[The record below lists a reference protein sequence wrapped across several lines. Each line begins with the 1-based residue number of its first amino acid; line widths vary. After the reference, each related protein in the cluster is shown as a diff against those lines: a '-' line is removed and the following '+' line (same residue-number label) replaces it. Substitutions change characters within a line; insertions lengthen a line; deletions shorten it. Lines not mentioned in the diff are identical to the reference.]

1 MVSENLLATYSLL
14 SFIKEHQDENQDR
27 SILQLFVPIVSET
40 LNKMLRDNE
49 MKSVKG
55 QDYTEIKDA
64 IFSQFGLEIPIEA
77 IREILKLLAHENPNS
92 FVLYQ
97 DHAFEIKQTFGHS
110 LNAQFEEQKNK
121 IIKLE
126 NHYKLYCKKLKINP
140 DFDELIAFIQ
150 DQKNRIFE
158 KAETI
163 ITKQNYHI
171 SKYVGDCLR
180 RRDQYYDI
188 ISSIYLGGIISS
200 YFQFRID
207 QKVVDAELLWDTNF
221 YISLCNLNTKE
232 SYDTCKQLYDLAR
245 NMGYRFSI
253 LQRTIEQIR
262 ILITKKAKS
271 YDNRDAISR
280 FDEADI
286 LSACIRENISHSEL
300 LLYKDNLLKD
310 LSEKG
315 VNIIYDVSIRS
326 IVEDANKSKDLNALT
341 KLRGNRDSA
350 LNDIIAQL
358 YVEHKRQNKQIAE
371 FVDVNCWFLT
381 NSFSTRKKELDLPI
395 WERTTITAPD
405 LLVLLWFAN
414 PSLRGKDSRLML
426 SIASLSANVLKFRN
440 DNMPSARIIDQIQ
453 NKIAKLQISNQVSQ
467 ESISRLCIRMCEGC
481 IAENEAERIVRMST
495 KEFINYLDEIRK
507 QDDKAEEIS
516 EQNQGLIAEN
526 TELKTKYIESKAK
539 NNILKKRI
547 RAIIYVICII
557 LIWVGYFIFIYGKPF
572 SRSWTNYILQIIYF
586 IASAALPLILN
597 LSAVRDGIYSF
608 FCPQKSIQREI
619 DNIKLDNEPMS
630 LKNGNS

>member
-14 SFIKEHQDENQDR
+14 SFIKEHQDDNQDR
-27 SILQLFVPIVSET
+27 SILQLFLPIVSET

-49 MKSVKG
+49 MKSIKG

-64 IFSQFGLEIPIEA
+64 VLNQFGLEIPIEA
-77 IREILKLLAHENPNS
+77 IREILLLLAHENSGS
-92 FVLYQ
+92 FILYK
-97 DHAFEIKQTFGHS
+97 DHSFEIKQTFGHS
-110 LNAQFEEQKNK
+110 INAQYEEQKNK
-121 IIKLE
+121 IKKLE
-126 NHYKLYCKKLKINP
+126 NHYTLFCKKLKINP
-140 DFDELIAFIQ
+140 DFDELINFIQ
-150 DQKNRIFE
+150 DQRNRIFE

-163 ITKQNYHI
+163 ITKQDYHI
-171 SKYVGDCLR
+171 SKYVSDCLR

-232 SYDTCKQLYDLAR
+232 SYVTCKQLYDMAR

-253 LQRTIEQIR
+253 LNRTIEQIR
-262 ILITKKAKS
+262 ILITTKAKL

-280 FDEADI
+280 FNEADI
-286 LSACIRENISHSEL
+286 LSACIREDISHSEL
-300 LLYKDNLLKD
+300 LLFKDNLLKD

-315 VNIIYDVSIRS
+315 VNIIYDASIRS
-326 IVEDANKSKDLNALT
+326 IVENANKSKDLKSLT
-341 KLRGNRDSA
+341 ILRGNRDSA

-395 WERTTITAPD
+395 WERTTINASD

-414 PSLRGKDSRLML
+414 PSLRGKDSRVML

-440 DNMPSARIIDQIQ
+440 DNMPSTKIIDQIQ
-453 NKIAKLQISNQVSQ
+453 NRIAKLQISNQVSE

-481 IAENEAERIVRMST
+481 IAENEAERIVKMST
-495 KEFINYLDEIRK
+495 KELINYIDEIRK

-516 EQNQGLIAEN
+516 EQNQGLTEEN
-526 TELKTKYIESKAK
+526 IKLKNQLIESKAK
-539 NNILKKRI
+539 ANITKYKI
-547 RAIIYVICII
+547 RAFIYTICMI
-557 LIWVGYFIFIYGKPF
+557 LVWAGYLIFIYGKPF
-572 SRSWTNYILQIIYF
+572 SKSWANYVLQLIYL
-586 IASAALPLILN
+586 IAVAVIPLLLN
-597 LSAVRDGIYSF
+597 STVIRKGFYSL
-608 FCPQKSIQREI
+608 FCPQKCYKEEFDR
-619 DNIKLDNEPMS
+619 IKKENNETQS
-630 LKNGNS
+630 TH

>member
-14 SFIKEHQDENQDR
+14 SFIKEHQDDNQDR
-27 SILQLFVPIVSET
+27 SILQLFLPIVSET

-49 MKSVKG
+49 MKSIKG

-64 IFSQFGLEIPIEA
+64 VLNQFGLEIPIEA
-77 IREILKLLAHENPNS
+77 IREILLLLAHENSGS
-92 FVLYQ
+92 FILYK
-97 DHAFEIKQTFGHS
+97 DHSFEIKQTFGHS
-110 LNAQFEEQKNK
+110 INAQYEEQKNK
-121 IIKLE
+121 IKKLE
-126 NHYKLYCKKLKINP
+126 NHYTLFCKKLKINP
-140 DFDELIAFIQ
+140 DFDELISFIQ
-150 DQKNRIFE
+150 DQRNRIFE

-163 ITKQNYHI
+163 ITKQDYHI
-171 SKYVGDCLR
+171 SKYVSDCLR

-232 SYDTCKQLYDLAR
+232 SYVTCKQIYDMAR

-253 LQRTIEQIR
+253 LNRTIEQIR
-262 ILITKKAKS
+262 ILITTKAKL

-280 FDEADI
+280 FNEADI
-286 LSACIRENISHSEL
+286 LSACIREDISHSEL
-300 LLYKDNLLKD
+300 LLFKDNLLKD

-315 VNIIYDVSIRS
+315 VNIIYDASIRS
-326 IVEDANKSKDLNALT
+326 IVENANKSKDLKSLT
-341 KLRGNRDSA
+341 ILRGNRDSA

-395 WERTTITAPD
+395 WERTTINASD

-414 PSLRGKDSRLML
+414 PSLRGKDSRVML

-440 DNMPSARIIDQIQ
+440 DNMPSTKIIDQIQ
-453 NKIAKLQISNQVSQ
+453 NRIAKLQISNQVSE
-467 ESISRLCIRMCEGC
+467 ESISRLCIRMSEGC
-481 IAENEAERIVRMST
+481 IAENEAERIVKMST
-495 KEFINYLDEIRK
+495 KELINYIDEIRK

-516 EQNQGLIAEN
+516 EQNQGLTEEN
-526 TELKTKYIESKAK
+526 TKLKNQLIESKAK
-539 NNILKKRI
+539 ANITKYKI
-547 RAIIYVICII
+547 RAFIYTICMI
-557 LIWVGYFIFIYGKPF
+557 LVWAGYLIFIYGKPF
-572 SRSWTNYILQIIYF
+572 SKSWANYVLQLIYL
-586 IASAALPLILN
+586 IAVAVIPLLLN
-597 LSAVRDGIYSF
+597 STVIRKGFYSL
-608 FCPQKSIQREI
+608 FCPQKCYKEEFDR
-619 DNIKLDNEPMS
+619 IKKENNETQS
-630 LKNGNS
+630 TH

>member
-14 SFIKEHQDENQDR
+14 SFIKEHQDDNQDR
-27 SILQLFVPIVSET
+27 SILQLFLPIVSET

-49 MKSVKG
+49 MKSIKG

-64 IFSQFGLEIPIEA
+64 VLNQFGLEIPIEA
-77 IREILKLLAHENPNS
+77 IREILLLLAHENSGS
-92 FVLYQ
+92 FILYK
-97 DHAFEIKQTFGHS
+97 DHSFEIKQTFGHS
-110 LNAQFEEQKNK
+110 INAQYEEQKNK
-121 IIKLE
+121 IKKLE
-126 NHYKLYCKKLKINP
+126 NHYTLFCKKLKINP
-140 DFDELIAFIQ
+140 DFDELISFIQ
-150 DQKNRIFE
+150 DQRNRIFE

-163 ITKQNYHI
+163 ITKQDYHI
-171 SKYVGDCLR
+171 SKYVSDCLR

-200 YFQFRID
+200 YLQFRID

-232 SYDTCKQLYDLAR
+232 SYVTCKQLYDMAR

-253 LQRTIEQIR
+253 LNRTIEQIR
-262 ILITKKAKS
+262 ILITTKAKL

-280 FDEADI
+280 FNEADI
-286 LSACIRENISHSEL
+286 LSACIREDISHSEL
-300 LLYKDNLLKD
+300 LLFKDNLLKD

-315 VNIIYDVSIRS
+315 VNIIYDASIRS
-326 IVEDANKSKDLNALT
+326 IVENANKSKDLKSLT
-341 KLRGNRDSA
+341 ILRGNRDSA

-381 NSFSTRKKELDLPI
+381 NSFSTRKKELDLPL
-395 WERTTITAPD
+395 WERTTINASD

-414 PSLRGKDSRLML
+414 PSLRGKDSRVML

-440 DNMPSARIIDQIQ
+440 DNMPSTKIIDQIQ
-453 NKIAKLQISNQVSQ
+453 NRIAKLQISNQVSE

-481 IAENEAERIVRMST
+481 IAENEAERIVKMST
-495 KEFINYLDEIRK
+495 KELINYIDEIRK

-516 EQNQGLIAEN
+516 EQNQGLTEEN
-526 TELKTKYIESKAK
+526 TKLKNQLIESKAK
-539 NNILKKRI
+539 ANITKYKI
-547 RAIIYVICII
+547 RAFIYTICMI
-557 LIWVGYFIFIYGKPF
+557 LVWAGYLIFIYGKPF
-572 SRSWTNYILQIIYF
+572 SKSWANYVLQLIYL
-586 IASAALPLILN
+586 IAVAVIPLLLN
-597 LSAVRDGIYSF
+597 STVIRKGFYSL
-608 FCPQKSIQREI
+608 FCPQKCYKEEFDR
-619 DNIKLDNEPMS
+619 IKKENNETQS
-630 LKNGNS
+630 TH

>member
-14 SFIKEHQDENQDR
+14 SFIKEHQDDNQDR
-27 SILQLFVPIVSET
+27 SILQLFLPIVSET

-49 MKSVKG
+49 MKSIKG

-64 IFSQFGLEIPIEA
+64 VLNQFGLEIPIEA
-77 IREILKLLAHENPNS
+77 IREILLLLAHENSGS
-92 FVLYQ
+92 FILYK
-97 DHAFEIKQTFGHS
+97 DHSFEIKQTFGHS
-110 LNAQFEEQKNK
+110 INAQYEEQKNK
-121 IIKLE
+121 IKKLE
-126 NHYKLYCKKLKINP
+126 NHYTLFCKKLKINP
-140 DFDELIAFIQ
+140 DFDELISFIQ
-150 DQKNRIFE
+150 DQRNRIFE

-163 ITKQNYHI
+163 ITKQDYHI
-171 SKYVGDCLR
+171 SKYVSDCLR

-232 SYDTCKQLYDLAR
+232 SYVTCKQLYDMAR

-253 LQRTIEQIR
+253 LNRTIEQIR
-262 ILITKKAKS
+262 ILITTKAKL

-280 FDEADI
+280 FNEADI
-286 LSACIRENISHSEL
+286 LSACIREDISHSEL
-300 LLYKDNLLKD
+300 LLFKDNLLKD

-315 VNIIYDVSIRS
+315 VNIIYDASIRS
-326 IVEDANKSKDLNALT
+326 IVENANKSKDLKSLT
-341 KLRGNRDSA
+341 ILRGNRDSA

-395 WERTTITAPD
+395 WERTTINASD

-414 PSLRGKDSRLML
+414 PALRGKDSRVML

-440 DNMPSARIIDQIQ
+440 DNMPSTKIIDQIQ
-453 NKIAKLQISNQVSQ
+453 NRIAKLQISNQVSE

-481 IAENEAERIVRMST
+481 IAENEAERIVKMST
-495 KEFINYLDEIRK
+495 KELINYIDEIRK

-516 EQNQGLIAEN
+516 EQNQGLSEEN
-526 TELKTKYIESKAK
+526 TKLKNQLIESKAK
-539 NNILKKRI
+539 ANITKYKI
-547 RAIIYVICII
+547 RAFIYTICMI
-557 LIWVGYFIFIYGKPF
+557 LVWAGYLIFIYGKPF
-572 SRSWTNYILQIIYF
+572 SKSWANYVLQLIYL
-586 IASAALPLILN
+586 IAVAVIPLLLN
-597 LSAVRDGIYSF
+597 STVIRKGFYSL
-608 FCPQKSIQREI
+608 FCPQKCYKEEFDR
-619 DNIKLDNEPMS
+619 IKKENNETQS
-630 LKNGNS
+630 TH